1 MRTILLI
8 AMLALPLAAMAPSPA
23 LAAVSPAE
31 MFDDPEEEARARAH
45 FKNLRCVVCRNE
57 SIDESNAD
65 LATDMRLLVRERIEE
80 GDSDSEI
87 EAYMVERYGEFV
99 LLTPTMQGA
108 NLILWVAAPVMFV
121 VALGGAAIYLRRR
134 RDATESGERLSSEEE
149 ARLRDLMR
157 D

>member
-1 MRTILLI
+1 MRALLLI
-8 AMLALPLAAMAPSPA
+8 ALLALPLAIPAPAMAAISPS
-23 LAAVSPAE
+23 E
-31 MFDDPEEEARARAH
+31 MFDDPDKEARARAH

-65 LATDMRLLVRERIEE
+65 LATDMRLLVRERIEA

-87 EAYMVERYGEFV
+87 EAYMVERYGEYV

-108 NLILWVAAPVMFV
+108 NLILWIAAPAMFITG
-121 VALGGAAIYLRRR
+121 LGGAAIYLRRR
-134 RDATESGERLSSEEE
+134 RDAAETAERLTAEEE